1 MSKHDINE
9 DFIRTLAELLKD
21 TDLTEIE
28 YETDNQRLRLAR
40 SVVAPSFVSAP
51 PVAPPVPV
59 ESPPPATTPQ
69 PASVP
74 EDALT
79 SPMVGTAYLAPEPG
93 AANFIRV
100 GDSVSEGQTLMILEA
115 MKVMNPLPSP
125 KSGVIKKILVQDNQ
139 PVEFGEPLI
148 VFA

>member
-1 MSKHDINE
+1 MSKHDVNE

-21 TDLTEIE
+21 TGLTEIE

-40 SVVAPSFVSAP
+40 AVVAPAVVAAP
-51 PVAPPVPV
+51 PVAAPPVPT
-59 ESPPPATTPQ
+59 ESPATPTQ
-69 PASVP
+69 PASAP

-93 AANFIRV
+93 AANFIKV

>member
-1 MSKHDINE
+1 MSKHDVNE

-21 TDLTEIE
+21 TGLTEIE

-40 SVVAPSFVSAP
+40 AVAAPAVVTAP
-51 PVAPPVPV
+51 PVAVPV
-59 ESPPPATTPQ
+59 ATESPAPAPQ
-69 PASVP
+69 PASAP

-93 AANFIRV
+93 AANFIKV

-125 KSGVIKKILVQDNQ
+125 KSGVIKKILVQDSQ

>member
-1 MSKHDINE
+1 MSKHDVNE

-21 TDLTEIE
+21 TGLTEIE

-40 SVVAPSFVSAP
+40 AVVAPAVVAAP
-51 PVAPPVPV
+51 PVAPPPVPT
-59 ESPPPATTPQ
+59 ESPATPPQ
-69 PASVP
+69 PTSAP

-93 AANFIRV
+93 AANFIKV

-125 KSGVIKKILVQDNQ
+125 KSGVIKKILVQNNQ

>member
-1 MSKHDINE
+1 MSKHDVNE

-21 TDLTEIE
+21 TGLTEIE

-40 SVVAPSFVSAP
+40 AAPAVVAAP
-51 PVAPPVPV
+51 PVAVPV
-59 ESPPPATTPQ
+59 ATESPAPATPPAP
-69 PASVP
+69 PP

-93 AANFIRV
+93 AANFIKV

-125 KSGVIKKILVQDNQ
+125 KSGVIKKILVQDSQ

>member
-1 MSKHDINE
+1 MSKHDVNE

-21 TDLTEIE
+21 TGLTEIE

-40 SVVAPSFVSAP
+40 AVVAPAVVA
-51 PVAPPVPV
+51 APPVPT
-59 ESPPPATTPQ
+59 ESPATPPQ
-69 PASVP
+69 PASAP

-93 AANFIRV
+93 AANFIKV
-100 GDSVSEGQTLMILEA
+100 GDRVSEGQTLMILEA

>member
-1 MSKHDINE
+1 MSKHDVNE

-21 TDLTEIE
+21 TGLTEIE

-40 SVVAPSFVSAP
+40 AAPAVVTAP
-51 PVAPPVPV
+51 PVAVPV
-59 ESPPPATTPQ
+59 AAESPAPATPPAS
-69 PASVP
+69 AP

-93 AANFIRV
+93 AANFVKV

-125 KSGVIKKILVQDNQ
+125 KSGVIKKILVQDSQ

>member
-1 MSKHDINE
+1 MSKHDVNE

-21 TDLTEIE
+21 TGLTEIE

-40 SVVAPSFVSAP
+40 AVAAPAVVAAP
-51 PVAPPVPV
+51 PVAPPPVPT
-59 ESPPPATTPQ
+59 ENPATPPQ
-69 PASVP
+69 PASAP

-93 AANFIRV
+93 VANFIKV

>member
-1 MSKHDINE
+1 MSKHDVNE

-21 TDLTEIE
+21 TGLTEIE

-40 SVVAPSFVSAP
+40 AVVAPAVVATP
-51 PVAPPVPV
+51 PVTPPPVPT
-59 ESPPPATTPQ
+59 ESPATPPQ
-69 PASVP
+69 PASAP

-93 AANFIRV
+93 AANFIKV

>member
-1 MSKHDINE
+1 MSKHDVNE

-21 TDLTEIE
+21 TGLTEIE

-40 SVVAPSFVSAP
+40 AVAAPAVVAAP
-51 PVAPPVPV
+51 PVAPPPVPT
-59 ESPPPATTPQ
+59 ENPATPPQ
-69 PASVP
+69 PASAP

-93 AANFIRV
+93 VANFIKV

-125 KSGVIKKILVQDNQ
+125 KSGVIKKILVQDKQ